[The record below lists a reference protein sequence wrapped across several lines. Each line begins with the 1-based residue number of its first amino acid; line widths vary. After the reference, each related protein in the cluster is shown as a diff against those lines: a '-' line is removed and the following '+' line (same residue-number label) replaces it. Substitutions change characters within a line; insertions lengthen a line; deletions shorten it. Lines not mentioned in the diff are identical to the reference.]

1 MKKPISLKIEHDLL
15 NQLNDLRKVTRI
27 PRNALIEQGIGL
39 MLQLYKQPLNEQEIL
54 KTTRKLINER
64 RELYERLAKK

>member
-15 NQLNDLRKVTRI
+15 NQLNDLRKVTRT

-39 MLQLYKQPLNEQEIL
+39 MLQLYKNQWVTSMYNLS
-54 KTTRKLINER
+54 
-64 RELYERLAKK
+64 